1 MKQNQS
7 LTNLTGELQ
16 GICETKIC
24 QFLVVVIVAVVEKVK
39 DKVAVVAPDAPTS
52 T

>member
-7 LTNLTGELQ
+7 LTNLTVELQ

-39 DKVAVVAPDAPTS
+39 DKVAVVVPEAPTS